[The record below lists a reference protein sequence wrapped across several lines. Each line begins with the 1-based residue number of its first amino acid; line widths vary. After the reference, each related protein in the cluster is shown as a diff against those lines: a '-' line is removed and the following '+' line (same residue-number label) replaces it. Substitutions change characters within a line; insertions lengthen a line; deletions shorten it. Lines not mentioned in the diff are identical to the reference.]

1 MVTIDD
7 IRKHCNVDFDDDD
20 SYISGLIKV
29 AEVAVANVINTP
41 LDTYV
46 ITEENYEA
54 FKEDQKNK
62 WEQESISF
70 DEMLSNIQEYRNEV
84 GKTPEP
90 LDHAVK
96 LIVANLYE
104 NREPVS
110 YGKATNVAFTLG
122 FLLSPYIVLT

>member
-20 SYISGLIKV
+20 SYISDLIKV

-46 ITEENYEA
+46 Q
-54 FKEDQKNK
+54 DG
-62 WEQESISF
+62 
-70 DEMLSNIQEYRNEV
+70 EM
-84 GKTPEP
+84 PAP